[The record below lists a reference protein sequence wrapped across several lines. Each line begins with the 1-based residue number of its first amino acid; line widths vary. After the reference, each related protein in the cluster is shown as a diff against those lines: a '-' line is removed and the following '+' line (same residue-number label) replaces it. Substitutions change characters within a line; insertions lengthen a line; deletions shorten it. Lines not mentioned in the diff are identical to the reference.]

1 MLYVVMT
8 SDRRAGEKETRI
20 WHMGDNTPL
29 SHEDMEKVVEIQAD
43 CDELIWV
50 AESFK
55 NLPIHNRAR
64 VQRWFGDQA
73 KFIASV
79 LGR

>member
-1 MLYVVMT
+1 MLCVISSGKELDNT
-8 SDRRAGEKETRI
+8 RCWHIGEKS
-20 WHMGDNTPL
+20 PL
-29 SHEDMEKVVEIQAD
+29 TYEDVSKVLEIQAD
-43 CDELIWV
+43 CDELQWI
-50 AESFK
+50 EMSFK

-73 KFIASV
+73 KFIAAH

>member
-1 MLYVVMT
+1 MLYVVMKN
-8 SDRRAGEKETRI
+8 DRGAEWHIGEKNPVLQEEI
-20 WHMGDNTPL
+20 WQ
-29 SHEDMEKVVEIQAD
+29 VEELQAD
-43 CDELIWV
+43 CDELEWIRS
-50 AESFK
+50 SFQ

>member
-8 SDRRAGEKETRI
+8 NNRCVGWHIGEQS
-20 WHMGDNTPL
+20 PL
-29 SHEDMEKVVEIQAD
+29 SHEDVQEVEEIQAD
-43 CDELIWV
+43 CDELEWI
-50 AESFK
+50 EKSFQ

-73 KFIASV
+73 RFIASV